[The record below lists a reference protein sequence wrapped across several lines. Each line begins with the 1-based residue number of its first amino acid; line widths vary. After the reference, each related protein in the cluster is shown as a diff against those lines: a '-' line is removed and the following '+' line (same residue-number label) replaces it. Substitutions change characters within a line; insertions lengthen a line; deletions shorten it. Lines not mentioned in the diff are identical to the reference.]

1 MKKVQSLILG
11 TLIAGSLTHLSAE
24 NSVDQQIAAI
34 QKASAQERVGLMNQF
49 KLNLSNMNEA
59 DRIKTMNQLR
69 ERLQVRSHNK
79 SGDTIENQKE
89 MQQQMR
95 EMNQMQH
102 MNQMQQTNQMQ
113 YQNMGQ
119 VQNATMN
126 GSMQGGKR

>member
-1 MKKVQSLILG
+1 MKTIQSLILG

-24 NSVDQQIAAI
+24 SSVDQQIAAI
-34 QKASAQERVGLMNQF
+34 QKASAQERVELMNQF
-49 KLNLSNMNEA
+49 KLNLANMNEA

-69 ERLQVRSHNK
+69 ERLQLRSQNK
-79 SGDTIENQKE
+79 SGDSLENPKE
-89 MQQQMR
+89 MQQMR